1 MNVSGTM
8 FAVFSCGLVGLNLM
22 WTMKRRRQQ
31 ARIERRC
38 STVLSQ
44 ALRVSAGR
52 RTSRQDSWM
61 A

>member
-1 MNVSGTM
+1 M

-52 RTSRQDSWM
+52 RMSRQDSWV